1 MKALTSSCSKA
12 VVDTLGSLPPRVAI
26 HVSDRPEFFLS
37 TRPRKE
43 KKGCNLWLLKVVP
56 IKGVFPVHAVP
67 SKDQVDL
74 ETAEPEAQN
83 NEQTNESKFVRV
95 AFELQKDC
103 DFGEQFL
110 IVGDDPTLGSWD
122 PLEALPMT
130 WSEGHVWTAEQ
141 DMPVGKSIQFKFI
154 LKGKEG
160 DIIWQPGPDRVI
172 NTWETVNTITVCEDW
187 ENAELQKIT
196 EEDQLAEPDKEPQ
209 IDSEVSA
216 SAEIL
221 DLDSNASEITA
232 VEIPLTA
239 PVTDNGIVAENIISH
254 EDLIKNTSSKWNEK
268 IEPSE
273 ESADIAGNDDIVLD
287 LGNNGSAASLENE
300 EETIVESSLLFD
312 FESVPVLVPGLTI
325 PSIEPTN
332 EASQGEKV
340 QEKTTKDIS
349 IEASET
355 DQDQNPPKL
364 SKEQDGTPQ
373 EIKAT
378 INNLSPDTEDNSNYE
393 PEDGTLLQNQIKR
406 GHESVMKFLSLLGL
420 RGGSNFMEPL
430 E

>member
-12 VVDTLGSLPPRVAI
+12 ILDTLGSLRPRVAVR
-26 HVSDRPEFFLS
+26 VSDRPEFFLS
-37 TRPRKE
+37 PRPRKE

-95 AFELQKDC
+95 AFQLQKNC

-122 PLEALPMT
+122 PLQALPMT
-130 WSEGHVWTAEQ
+130 WSEGHIWTAEK
-141 DMPVGKSIQFKFI
+141 DMLVGKSIQFKFI

-160 DIIWQPGPDRVI
+160 DIIWQPGSDRVI
-172 NTWETVNTITVCEDW
+172 HTWETVNTITVCEDW
-187 ENAELQKIT
+187 ENEELQKIT
-196 EEDQLAEPDKEPQ
+196 EEERLAEPDKEPQ

-221 DLDSNASEITA
+221 DNPHNELDSNASVIKA
-232 VEIPLTA
+232 VEIPLTE
-239 PVTDNGIVAENIISH
+239 PVTYNGSSFSTEIRYVIVAQNTIFY
-254 EDLIKNTSSKWNEK
+254 EDLIKNTRSKLKEK
-268 IEPSE
+268 IERSE
-273 ESADIAGNDDIVLD
+273 ESADSAGNDDIIHD
-287 LGNNGSAASLENE
+287 LGNNGSTASLNE
-300 EETIVESSLLFD
+300 EGTVVESSL
-312 FESVPVLVPGLTI
+312 TI
-325 PSIEPTN
+325 PPTEPTN

-349 IEASET
+349 VEGSET
-355 DQDQNPPKL
+355 DLEQNPP
-364 SKEQDGTPQ
+364 E

-378 INNLSPDTEDNSNYE
+378 MNNQSEQNSLSPDTEGN
-393 PEDGTLLQNQIKR
+393 PLQNHIK
-406 GHESVMKFLSLLGL
+406 KFLSKLG
-420 RGGSNFMEPL
+420 FA
-430 E
+430 